1 MKIVNFRV
9 DDAEH
14 QLMHVIASA
23 YGMSLSGY
31 IRHHFRVLAIDKGL
45 VQNPLD
51 SLRVKPEEVAEPA
64 NPTVERRQVPTA
76 PNALRDEITQRIDSG
91 ERALDVAASY
101 GMPIETVKA
110 MYKRGK
116 ENQTAAREFAE
127 LRVDTGTNLV
137 YDPVDPDNPTEEEQA
152 TNAKI
157 ARQRLVDMGL
167 L

>member
-1 MKIVNFRV
+1 LMPLSVLVRRTLH
-9 DDAEH
+9 AEAVRAGLTLDPAEEARRALEA
-14 QLMHVIASA
+14 QAKA
-23 YGMSLSGY
+23 A
-31 IRHHFRVLAIDKGL
+31 LA
-45 VQNPLD
+45 PP
-51 SLRVKPEEVAEPA
+51 KPII
-64 NPTVERRQVPTA
+64 ERRQVPTA

-91 ERALDVAASY
+91 ERALDVAESY

-127 LRVDTGTNLV
+127 LRVDIGTNLV

-152 TNAKI
+152 TNAEI
-157 ARQRLVDMGL
+157 ARQKLVDMGL